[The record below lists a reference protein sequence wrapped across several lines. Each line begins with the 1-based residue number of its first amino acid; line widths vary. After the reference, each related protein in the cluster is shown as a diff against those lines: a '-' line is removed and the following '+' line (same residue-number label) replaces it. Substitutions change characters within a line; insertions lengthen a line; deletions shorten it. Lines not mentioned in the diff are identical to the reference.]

1 LRTGNGENHGHRD
14 NCVLTAR
21 LVRTACGPSAFSR
34 CELETLARGGPAV
47 SEWTRAC
54 PPGRNDLARPLS
66 LNSRSRMRRAASF
79 DIPAP
84 GRMICSQISA
94 SALVDATDTGNPVFG
109 TIWPKRTL
117 QRGIG
122 RWRRYGVQDLS
133 FRFGGALWF
142 WIGRS
147 AKVWNVF
154 CAGDFSAGCKLLG
167 VVEFGI
173 WVELP
178 VR

>member
-1 LRTGNGENHGHRD
+1 MGRSRRRHWHQLAASVALRSRLLRQRRGVVDAYAAGQVVTVWAEGDSAVAAGEGIRKSWAIA
-14 NCVLTAR
+14 LTAR

-66 LNSRSRMRRAASF
+66 LNSRSRMRRAAPF

-94 SALVDATDTGNPVFG
+94 SVLVDATDTGNPVLG
-109 TIWPKRTL
+109 TILPKRTL
-117 QRGIG
+117 QRAG
-122 RWRRYGVQDLS
+122 RHRH
-133 FRFGGALWF
+133 
-142 WIGRS
+142 
-147 AKVWNVF
+147 
-154 CAGDFSAGCKLLG
+154 
-167 VVEFGI
+167 
-173 WVELP
+173 
-178 VR
+178 